1 MKDLMDAIKFAMS
14 NGGNPLI
21 LCSGEKRLAADA
33 LLNEFSAKAAVLFSR
48 LEIVEAL
55 ESNKELDVI
64 IWDGD
69 SKEKSYLEKAFLKF
83 PNARRVCFAEKEFFS
98 GEPALYDTTIV
109 G

>member
-1 MKDLMDAIKFAMS
+1 MKNLIDAIKFAMG

-33 LLNEFSAKAAVLFSR
+33 LLGEFSAKAVVLFSR
-48 LEIVEAL
+48 LEIIKAL
-55 ESNKELDVI
+55 ESDSELEVI

-83 PNARRVCFAEKEFFS
+83 PNAKRVCFAEKEFFS